1 MSELKPFQ
9 VIVMVAFGLIALVGL
24 FLFANFK
31 GFSNGTAPVGAVTI
45 WGTLPE
51 RPLQDA
57 IVTLRNTHGELAKV
71 TYYEKSIETFDA
83 ELSDAIA
90 SGRGPDMIVITQ
102 EQLIT
107 EQDKINLITS
117 PATSERTYRD
127 TYVPEAELFLFGKG
141 SSYGIPFVL
150 DPLVLYYNRTHLTSV
165 GAVHPPTT
173 WEAVAGLS
181 SALTRLDQ
189 AGGIA
194 KSGVAFGTY
203 DNIEN
208 ARAIVSL
215 LFLQAGY
222 SISERTAEGV
232 RSTLMRPKG
241 TEYGTESAV
250 SALSYYLQFANPTKT
265 SYAWNRALPSARQAF
280 LAGDLSLY
288 PGFAS
293 EESIITA
300 GNPNLDFDMAPIP
313 QPGTNDTRTTYGRLY
328 AFAIPK
334 ASKNATGAERTAAV
348 LTSKDILPDIARVLG
363 MAPAQRALL
372 VPASGDLFEP
382 VYYPQALMSRG
393 WLSPSPS
400 GTDILF
406 GTMITSVTSGRQN
419 SASSITIL
427 DQALNASFK

>member
-1 MSELKPFQ
+1 
-9 VIVMVAFGLIALVGL
+9 MVVFGLVALVGL
-24 FLFANFK
+24 FLFANFR
-31 GFSNGTAPVGAVTI
+31 GFDTGKITVGAVTI

-51 RPLQDA
+51 RSLQDA
-57 IVTLRNTHGELAKV
+57 LMNLRNTRGELAKV
-71 TYYEKSIETFDA
+71 VYYEKPVESFDA

-90 SGRGPDMIVITQ
+90 SGRGPDLIIITQ
-102 EQLIT
+102 EQLIV
-107 EQDKINLITS
+107 EQDKINLITNS
-117 PATSERTYRD
+117 ATSERTFRD
-127 TYVPEAELFLFGKG
+127 TYLPEAELFLYGKG

-150 DPLVLYYNRTHLTSV
+150 DPLVLYYNRTHLTNV
-165 GAVHPPTT
+165 GAVNPPAT

-181 SALTRLDQ
+181 SALTQLDQ

-232 RSTLMRPKG
+232 RGTMARAKG
-241 TEYGTESAV
+241 SEYGTEPAV
-250 SALSYYLQFANPTKT
+250 SALSFYVQFANPAKT

-293 EESIITA
+293 EEAIITA
-300 GNPNLDFDMAPIP
+300 GNPNLDFDMAPMP
-313 QPGTNDTRTTYGRLY
+313 RAATAPESKSTYGLLY

-334 ASKNATGAERTAAV
+334 ASQNPTGAERVAAL
-348 LTSKDILPDIARVLG
+348 LTSREVLPGLAHTLG
-363 MAPAQRALL
+363 MAPAQRSML
-372 VPASGDLFEP
+372 VPTPGDLFEP
-382 VYYPQALMSRG
+382 VYFPEALRAKG
-393 WLSPSPS
+393 WLSPSPTN
-400 GTDILF
+400 TDTLF
-406 GTMITSVTSGRQN
+406 ATMITSVTSGRQN
-419 SASSITIL
+419 PASAITTL
-427 DQALNASFK
+427 DQALNAVFK